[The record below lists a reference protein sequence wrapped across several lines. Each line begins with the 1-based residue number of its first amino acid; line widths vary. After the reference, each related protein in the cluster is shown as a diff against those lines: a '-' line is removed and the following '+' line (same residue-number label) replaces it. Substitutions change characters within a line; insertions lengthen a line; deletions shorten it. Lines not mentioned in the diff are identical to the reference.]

1 MKRST
6 GANRREFLTMA
17 AASGAAIAFFNPA
30 RSRAADAPDGAK
42 LTPPAEGK
50 ITVAYALTQGANVID
65 TFGPWET
72 FLNVMWDEG
81 GKHIM
86 PFRNITVAPSKD
98 PLRMGGGLRVLPEHT
113 FDDAP
118 QPHVI
123 VVPAQMGNDELHAWL
138 RKASAKADVTMSVCT
153 GAFQLAKAGLLEGKA
168 ATTHHAFYDR
178 FAKAYPDI
186 ELRRGLRFV
195 DNGNVCTAG
204 GLTSGIDMA
213 LHVISR
219 YYGRERAVATA
230 KYLEHQSTIWGTV
243 EG

>member
-1 MKRST
+1 MTSAT
-6 GANRREFLTMA
+6 NRRDFLTL
-17 AASGAAIAFFNPA
+17 AASGAAIAFFNPSSA
-30 RSRAADAPDGAK
+30 RAADSPEGAK
-42 LTPPAEGK
+42 LTPPADNK

-81 GKHIM
+81 DKHIM
-86 PFRNITVAPSKD
+86 PFQNITVAPTKD
-98 PLRMGGGLRVLPEHT
+98 ALRMGGGLRVLPQYT
-113 FDDAP
+113 FGEAP

-123 VVPAQMGNDELHAWL
+123 VVPAQMGNDALHDWL

-178 FAKAYPDI
+178 FAKAYPDV

-195 DNGNVCTAG
+195 DNGNICTAG

-219 YYGRERAVATA
+219 YYGRDRAVATA
-230 KYLEHQSTIWGTV
+230 KYLEHQSTIWGTQ
-243 EG
+243 EK